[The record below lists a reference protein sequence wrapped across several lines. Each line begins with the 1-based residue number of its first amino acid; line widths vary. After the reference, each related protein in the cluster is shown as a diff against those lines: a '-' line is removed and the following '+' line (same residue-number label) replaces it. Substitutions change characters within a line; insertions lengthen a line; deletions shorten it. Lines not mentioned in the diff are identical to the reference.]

1 MTTTPKTIQPF
12 YTYHEYVQG
21 SKLYQTLRIKD
32 KRLDLSENEQ
42 LEYDHLAKRLGLSH
56 KRYEQYNKLDE

>member
-1 MTTTPKTIQPF
+1 MTTTPTTIQPF
-12 YTYHEYVQG
+12 HTYHEYVEG

-56 KRYEQYNKLDE
+56 KKYAHYHWQD